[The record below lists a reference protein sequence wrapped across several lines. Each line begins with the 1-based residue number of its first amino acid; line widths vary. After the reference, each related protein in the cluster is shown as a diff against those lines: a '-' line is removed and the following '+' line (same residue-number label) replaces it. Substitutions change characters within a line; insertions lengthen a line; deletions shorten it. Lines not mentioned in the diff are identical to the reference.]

1 MIPTIRRHAGAF
13 MTASVATVRQHGSN
27 VFYHPAVQLLG
38 LVLLSLVAIAAGG
51 FHHAASAMGL
61 VGVAGTAAT
70 DIATTIA
77 AEVSETFKRVY
88 LEAADAIP
96 DATPL
101 TAQLNRTRKFKGA
114 PDGLYF
120 NVKLETG
127 GAVAN
132 VGDGGLLPRP
142 SRPKNKSGKS
152 TLTHTYTVV
161 AVGGQSVPLT
171 EDTRNAFVANLETQL
186 EDGMTRVQNDLER
199 QYNGD
204 GLGIL
209 CTLLTVGGAPTYGV
223 QKPYGQV
230 GAGPGTMLLIEDM
243 DVAVVDPA
251 STATER
257 GRAKI
262 STVDVDNDQVTLS
275 AAVAG
280 AAIGDYL
287 VLCNDVG
294 ATGTDKVHNYGTEAA
309 GVLAVCGVGTFE
321 NIVGAT
327 YRRWRA
333 TTMTAATMT
342 EKVAATLDAR
352 IRTSSGKKPKL
363 YYTTPGIILN
373 VQEQLAGRRMSTGE
387 SLELKGGY
395 EGLKLNNRDVLEGPW
410 CAKGNFFALNTDKKA
425 VGMVDVVKMG
435 YVDLDGAKL
444 HRIEG
449 RHAYRA
455 DLYFAHQAIWFSRN
469 QHGRVSG
476 LTDDNTIRR

>member
-1 MIPTIRRHAGAF
+1 MISTIRRHGHAVI
-13 MTASVATVRQHGSN
+13 TASVATVREHGSN
-27 VFYHPAVQLLG
+27 IFYHPVVQFGAAMLLA
-38 LVLLSLVAIAAGG
+38 LVAIAIGG
-51 FHHAASAMGL
+51 FTHVASAL
-61 VGVAGTAAT
+61 PLIGVAGTAAT

-142 SRPKNKSGKS
+142 SRPKNKTGKS
-152 TLTHTYTVV
+152 TLVHTYTVV
-161 AVGGQSVPLT
+161 AVGGQSIPLT

-209 CTLLTVGGAPTYGV
+209 CTLSAVGAAPTYGV

-230 GAGPGTMLLIEDM
+230 GAGPGSMLLIEDM
-243 DVAVVDPA
+243 DVAIVDPA
-251 STATER
+251 ATGAER

-262 STVDVDNDQVTLS
+262 SAVDVDNDTMTLS

-280 AAIGDYL
+280 AAIGDYV

-309 GVLAVCGVGTFE
+309 GVLAVAGAGTFE
-321 NIVGAT
+321 NIVGGT

-333 TTMTAATMT
+333 TSFTAATMT

-352 IRTSSGKKPKL
+352 IRTSSGKKPSI
-363 YYTTPGIILN
+363 YYTTPGIILS
-373 VQEQLAGRRMSTGE
+373 VQESLAGRRMSTGE
-387 SLELKGGY
+387 TLELKGGY
-395 EGLKLNNRDVLEGPW
+395 EGLKLNNRTVLEGAW
-410 CAKGNFFALNTDKKA
+410 CAKGNFFALNTEKKA

-455 DLYFAHQAIWFSRN
+455 DLYFAHQAIWFARN
-469 QHGRVSG
+469 QQGRVSG
-476 LTDDNTIRR
+476 LADDNTIRR

>member
-1 MIPTIRRHAGAF
+1 MKMLNAVVRHVYALALATATTI
-13 MTASVATVRQHGSN
+13 RQHGAD
-27 VFYHPAVQLLG
+27 VFRVPAVRFAAALLVLTVFTAVSAMFHPLHALG
-38 LVLLSLVAIAAGG
+38 LSLAIAQA
-51 FHHAASAMGL
+51 
-61 VGVAGTAAT
+61 

-132 VGDGGLLPRP
+132 VSDGAMLPRA
-142 SRPKNKSGKS
+142 SRPKNKTGKS
-152 TLTHTYTVV
+152 SLCHTYTVI

-171 EDTRNAFVANLETQL
+171 QDTRNAFVSNLETQL

-209 CTLLTVGGAPTYGV
+209 CTILTVAGAPTYGAT
-223 QKPYGQV
+223 KPYGQAN
-230 GAGPGTMLLIEDM
+230 AGPGTMLLIEDM
-243 DVAVVDPA
+243 DVAIMNPVGPV
-251 STATER
+251 ER

-262 STVDVDNDQVTLS
+262 ASVDVDNDEFDLS

-280 AAIGDYL
+280 AAIGDL
-287 VLCNDVG
+287 VVLCNDVG
-294 ATGTDKVHNYGTEAA
+294 ATGTDKTTNYGAEAA
-309 GVLAVCGVGTFE
+309 GIMAVTGVGSFE
-321 NIVGAT
+321 DIDGAVH
-327 YRRWRA
+327 RRWRA
-333 TTMTAATMT
+333 AQMTAAAMT

-352 IRTSSGKKPKL
+352 IRTSSGKKPSL
-363 YYTTPGIILN
+363 YYSTAGVILD
-373 VQEQLAGRRMSTGE
+373 VQEDLAPRRRMTGE
-387 SLELKGGY
+387 TLELKGGY
-395 EGLKLNNRDVLEGPW
+395 EGLSLNGRKVLEGPW
-410 CAKGNFFALNTDKKA
+410 CPKGHFFALNTEKKA
-425 VGMVDVVKMG
+425 VGMVDAVKMG

-455 DLYFAHQAIWFSRN
+455 DLYFAHQAIWFARN
-469 QHGRVSG
+469 QHGVVSG
-476 LTDDNTIRR
+476 ITDDNTIRR

>member
-1 MIPTIRRHAGAF
+1 VRTHRSQVCHLPAVRFALVLAVLTI
-13 MTASVATVRQHGSN
+13 ASLLSAVV
-27 VFYHPAVQLLG
+27 HPALALG
-38 LVLLSLVAIAAGG
+38 VSIAT
-51 FHHAASAMGL
+51 SQ
-61 VGVAGTAAT
+61 V

-88 LEAADAIP
+88 VEAADAIP

-132 VGDGGLLPRP
+132 VSDGAMLPRP
-142 SRPKNKSGKS
+142 SRPKNKTGKS
-152 TLTHTYTVV
+152 TLCHTYTVV

-171 EDTRNAFVANLETQL
+171 EDTRNAFVSNLENQL

-199 QYNGD
+199 QYNSD

-209 CTLLTVGGAPTYGV
+209 ATLSAVGAAPIYGV
-223 QKPYGQV
+223 QKPYGRTN
-230 GAGPGTMLLIEDM
+230 AGPGTMLLIEDM
-243 DVAVVDPA
+243 DVAIVDPA
-251 STATER
+251 ATGTER

-262 STVDVDNDQVTLS
+262 TAGGVDVDNDLMTLS
-275 AAVAG
+275 AVIAG
-280 AAIGDYL
+280 AAIGDYV

-294 ATGTDKVHNYGTEAA
+294 ATGTDKTTNYGVEAA
-309 GVLAVCGVGTFE
+309 GILSVTDTGTFE
-321 NIVGAT
+321 NIAGGT

-333 TTMTAATMT
+333 TKFTAATMT

-352 IRTSSGKKPKL
+352 IRTSSGKKPTL
-363 YYTTPGIILN
+363 YYTTPGIILG
-373 VQEQLAGRRMSTGE
+373 VQEQLAGRRMNTGE
-387 SLELKGGY
+387 TLTLKGGY
-395 EGLKLNNRDVLEGPW
+395 EGLTLNGRAVLEGPW
-410 CAKGNFFALNTDKKA
+410 CPKGFFFALNTDKKA
-425 VGMVDVVKMG
+425 VGMVDAVKMG

-469 QHGRVSG
+469 QHGQVNG